1 MRFRVILVM
10 VIVAAILCS
19 CGSETDSGNSGDENT
34 TSTPEDISVDT
45 TVEESEAPIFNLE
58 PTDYEEYEF
67 RILCKPKV
75 DFYFPYAE
83 VYIEEQNGDTMNDAV
98 YMRNL
103 NVEEALNIKI
113 SAVEGNDILTTA
125 KNFIMAGD
133 NEYDLVMCTIVDAT
147 SLSLSNLLLDINTIP
162 HFELD
167 SEYWRGS
174 IIEGTS
180 IKNKNYYGISDLNLQ
195 SFNTVGAVYFSK
207 NMVENY
213 NLESPYEV
221 VRDGKFTIDYFIET
235 SKGVSKDLN
244 GDNVLSW
251 DDQYGF
257 SGNNFVWQ
265 PLFSG
270 ASGQFISKDSEDMP
284 VLDLYSEKNIDILSK
299 VITLLND
306 PEITLFSEQYNSVIK
321 DGRAMLPQVALK
333 EGRTLY
339 WIELTYGI
347 PGLRETE
354 FDFGLL
360 PMPKY
365 DEKQEEYHTYIH
377 QNHGTVLS
385 FPATLTETERTGK
398 IIEFLS
404 YESYNTVRP
413 AFFDVTLKGKTTRD
427 LESNE
432 MLDILYK
439 NIRIDLALSLN
450 VGVDGD
456 IRNMCNKND
465 INFTSQFSSKEN
477 AYNQNLQKI
486 VDIK

>member
-1 MRFRVILVM
+1 MKFQVILLVIIVM
-10 VIVAAILCS
+10 AILCS
-19 CGSETDSGNSGDENT
+19 CSSAIDTDNMSDGDT
-34 TSTPEDISVDT
+34 SSTPEDVSVDT
-45 TVEESEAPIFNLE
+45 TAEESEAPIFNLE
-58 PTDYEEYEF
+58 TSDYDEYEF

-83 VYIEEQNGDTMNDAV
+83 VYIEEQNGETMNDAV
-98 YMRNL
+98 YTRNL
-103 NVEEALNIKI
+103 NVEELLNVKI
-113 SAVEGNDILTTA
+113 IAVEGSDILNTA

-133 NEYDLVMCTIVDAT
+133 DEYDLVMCTIVDAT
-147 SLSLSNLLLDINTIP
+147 SLLLSNLLLDINTIP

-167 SEYWRGS
+167 SEYWRSSMIEDIS
-174 IIEGTS
+174 IN
-180 IKNKNYYGISDLNLQ
+180 NKNYYGISDLNLQ
-195 SFNTVGAVYFSK
+195 SFNTVGAMYFSK
-207 NMVENY
+207 TMVENY
-213 NLESPYEV
+213 NLESPYEIV
-221 VRDGKFTIDYFIET
+221 KNGKFTLDYFIET

-251 DDQYGF
+251 EDQYGF

-270 ASGQFISKDSEDMP
+270 ASGQFISKDSEDTP
-284 VLDLYSEKNIDILSK
+284 LLDLYSEKNIDILSR

-306 PEITLFSEQYNSVIK
+306 PEITLFSEQYNTVIK

-365 DEKQEEYHTYIH
+365 DEKQEEHHTYIH

-385 FPATLTETERTGK
+385 FPVTMTETERTGK

-404 YESYNTVRP
+404 YESYKTVRP

-450 VGVDGD
+450 IGVDGD

-465 INFTSQFSSKEN
+465 TNLTSQFSSKEN